1 MIHLLLVV
9 RTIGDP
15 AWLLALFTPLSTR
28 FNPIVAEAA
37 MTSSTFPCQPGAP

>member
-1 MIHLLLVV
+1 MIDLLLVD

-28 FNPIVAEAA
+28 FNPIVAETP
-37 MTSSTFPCQPGAP
+37 MTFLPFSCQPCAP

>member
-1 MIHLLLVV
+1 MIDLLLVD

-37 MTSSTFPCQPGAP
+37 MTFLPFSCQPCAP